1 MFANAYFNQPIDSWD
16 VSQVEDMGFMFNS
29 AYSFNQCLSTWAE
42 KTSDIVDTFDML
54 DETDCPNGIGSPNA
68 TIGPWCQNYTQGCF
82 APGFEP
88 SQQPSDLPS
97 NSPTTKSQ
105 KKKKIKKTKKQ
116 DKKKSKK
123 M

>member
-1 MFANAYFNQPIDSWD
+1 MFFGAS
-16 VSQVEDMGFMFNS
+16 E
-29 AYSFNQCLSTWAE
+29 FNQCLSTWAE
-42 KTSDIVDTFDML
+42 KTYDYVNTFGMLVD
-54 DETDCPNGIGSPNA
+54 TDCPNGIDNPDA

-97 NSPTTKSQ
+97 SSPTTKSQ
-105 KKKKIKKTKKQ
+105 KKKSIKKTKKQ
-116 DKKKSKK
+116 VKKKSKK